1 MNQYI
6 NINSEL
12 DALKIK
18 EVEKIFYNK
27 NNPNISIIPKV
38 TPFKGINT
46 DLMYIEENKVLFIKF
61 MDTSEDLFFLL
72 EEELIEVMSE
82 ENDLLKIK
90 MAKNYKDIIYN
101 YIFIM
106 PYVTLEDDYE
116 NDFVK
121 NNIIDKNK
129 LQSIID
135 DNNYINKYLKESN
148 NDIGLNLFIL
158 DICPEYYVLNEKNNF
173 NKNFKKISFYNEEY
187 KYSANILE
195 ENQIVDVI
203 SIKYGNTLFAGG
215 SGTGKSTIMLS
226 RAIKLARVYPHHK
239 FLILTESKQVCNEL
253 REKCSLLYKN
263 NNNLEI
269 HTLHTFVLKLAKRF
283 NLVLDYN
290 MLKKDY
296 DKTFN
301 NLIKQAQN
309 IIKTKNM
316 FKGIFIDEGECF
328 LSYNLNFIRE
338 FLYKTKYIFNIFTC
352 NCSNISNNLN
362 IFKYNLY
369 DIEFKEKVI
378 LNTNYRQTKELLE
391 FVNNF
396 SNNSNEYI
404 LSLRESN
411 INNKFYISKSL
422 REGNKN
428 VDIIKVSDL
437 YEQISSVLWEIDYLV
452 NKKGLD
458 YGDIGII
465 YPYNKKK
472 LKNGKTIYFQYMLKK
487 ALEESEIPYIYAE
500 DNLTNISKKIGVT
513 ISNIYTIKGLEYKAI
528 IVCELEM
535 LYNHKIMDIHQDYQI
550 NDFVGDLNK
559 VYSAIN
565 RASDYLSIITTFNE
579 NSSDIIKLL
588 IDSK

>member
-27 NNPNISIIPKV
+27 DNSNISIIPKV

-328 LSYNLNFIRE
+328 SSYNLNFIRE

-369 DIEFKEKVI
+369 DIEFKEKII
-378 LNTNYRQTKELLE
+378 LNTNYRQTKELLD

-411 INNKFYISKSL
+411 INNKFYISKPL

-513 ISNIYTIKGLEYKAI
+513 MSNIYTIKGLEYKAI